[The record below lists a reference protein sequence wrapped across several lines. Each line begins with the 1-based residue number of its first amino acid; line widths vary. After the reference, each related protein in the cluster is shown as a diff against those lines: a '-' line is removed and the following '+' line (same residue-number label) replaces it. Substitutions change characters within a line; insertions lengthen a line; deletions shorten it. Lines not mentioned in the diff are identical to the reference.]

1 MWFTQCQSFSSY
13 THVFP
18 LALNASKVRPQYW
31 YSKKG
36 KNIQFYTFAFSWT
49 GSEFDCIWILLF
61 EGWILPEGG
70 SQSLWR
76 LQCLDGIPTGRPSQ
90 ARGGQQIPLA
100 HSQAFLELQCKKTA
114 PLVRIAQCSTECYMY
129 MSCLRWEPQGP
140 WPFSRPALLVFRVCW
155 WTVQLSISSLLFKA
169 LSHLCLTDLRF
180 FFPFFCAMSTPAL
193 HLVSR
198 IQKQTVLM
206 CSLFNPLLHVQREAA
221 PSLFAAEIRE
231 TYKLRPSLGFA
242 GYPKSRSLVFF
253 LNGRVCSA
261 SRLLQ
266 CFPCLVRCMYKT
278 LQPSSSS
285 RCFQVCTF

>member
-76 LQCLDGIPTGRPSQ
+76 LQCLDGIPTGRASQ

-180 FFPFFCAMSTPAL
+180 FFPFFVQCLHQHCTWYPGSRNKLCSCA
-193 HLVSR
+193 
-198 IQKQTVLM
+198 
-206 CSLFNPLLHVQREAA
+206 
-221 PSLFAAEIRE
+221 
-231 TYKLRPSLGFA
+231 
-242 GYPKSRSLVFF
+242 
-253 LNGRVCSA
+253 VCSTHCCT
-261 SRLLQ
+261 SRGKLHPHYLQ
-266 CFPCLVRCMYKT
+266 LKSGRRTNCGPVWD
-278 LQPSSSS
+278 LQAILNPDHWSS
-285 RCFQVCTF
+285 F